1 MVLFL
6 FIFAPK
12 SYLLIVYWSKRMTK
26 HVVIT
31 GANRGIGLNLCQQ
44 YLALGYAVTA
54 VVRSPTAE
62 LKALGVNVISNIDVA
77 NSADIE
83 TLGNQL
89 EGQKVDVLINNAGVF
104 HNETLADIDFDT
116 INQQIA
122 INAVAPIRVTH
133 ALLNCLS
140 VDAKVA
146 MITSRMG
153 SIADNGSGGYIG
165 YRMSKAALNAASVS
179 LAHELKGKQIAV
191 GLFHPGF
198 VQTQMV
204 NFAGDISPE
213 DAAGRLILRINEL
226 NITNTGGFWHSNGE
240 TLPW

>member
-1 MVLFL
+1 
-6 FIFAPK
+6 
-12 SYLLIVYWSKRMTK
+12 MTK

-44 YLALGYAVTA
+44 YLTKGYQVTA
-54 VVRSPTAE
+54 VVREASDE
-62 LKALGVNVISNIDVA
+62 LKALDVTIISNIDVA
-77 NSADIE
+77 NEGDIVA
-83 TLGNQL
+83 LQSQL
-89 EGQKVDVLINNAGVF
+89 HGHKIDLLINNAGVF
-104 HNETLADIDFDT
+104 HNESLADMDFAA
-116 INQQIA
+116 INQQLA
-122 INAVAPIRVTH
+122 VNAVAPIRVTH
-133 ALLNCLS
+133 ALIHSLGI
-140 VDAKVA
+140 DAKVA

-179 LAHELKGKQIAV
+179 LALELKDKKIAV

-204 NFAGDISPE
+204 NFAGDISPQQSAE
-213 DAAGRLILRINEL
+213 RLTHRIDEL
-226 NITNTGGFWHSNGE
+226 NLENSGGFWHANGE

>member
-1 MVLFL
+1 M
-6 FIFAPK
+6 A
-12 SYLLIVYWSKRMTK
+12 K

-44 YLALGYAVTA
+44 YRAKGYHVTA
-54 VVRSPTAE
+54 VVRQASEE
-62 LKALGVNVISNIDVA
+62 LKALDVTIISNIDVA
-77 NSADIE
+77 NEGDIVA
-83 TLGNQL
+83 LQSQL
-89 EGQKVDVLINNAGVF
+89 HGHKIDLLINNAGVF
-104 HNETLADIDFDT
+104 HNESITDMDFAA
-116 INQQIA
+116 INQQLA
-122 INAVAPIRVTH
+122 VNAVAPIRVTH
-133 ALLNCLS
+133 ALIHSLGI
-140 VDAKVA
+140 DAKVA

-179 LAHELKGKQIAV
+179 LAHELKAKKIAV

-204 NFAGDISPE
+204 NYAGDISPE
-213 DAAGRLILRINEL
+213 QAAERLTQRIDEL
-226 NITNTGGFWHSNGE
+226 NLENSGGFWHSNGE